1 MKKDLLLK
9 TFAGFCVF
17 YLLIVVIGREDIAWF
32 LKPLLLPFLLL
43 AVYQFEAFPTRNLL
57 LVALTFSWIG
67 DIILLFSE
75 RKEIFFILGLVSFL
89 ISHLVYI
96 VLFLKQKS
104 IRSYLKNILFWF
116 AVVAVFFYLDNLLG
130 LLYPK
135 LGPLKLPVTVY
146 AITISVM
153 LVVAL
158 KGYFSWAKPSN
169 LLVLLGA
176 TAFVVSDSLLAVNK
190 FYEPIPQAS
199 FWIMS
204 TYLVAQFSIVVGLLK
219 LNSVRTKS

>member
-17 YLLIVVIGREDIAWF
+17 YLLIVIIGRVDIAWF
-32 LKPLLLPFLLL
+32 LKPFLLPFLLL

-57 LVALTFSWIG
+57 LAALTFSWIG
-67 DIILLFSE
+67 DIILLFSD
-75 RKEIFFILGLVSFL
+75 RKEIYFILGLVSFL

-104 IRSYLKNILFWF
+104 ARAYLKNILFWF
-116 AVVAVFFYLDNLLG
+116 AVVAVFFYLDSLMD
-130 LLYPK
+130 LLYTS

-153 LVVAL
+153 LIVAL
-158 KGYFSWAKPSN
+158 KGYFSWEKPAN
-169 LLVLLGA
+169 ILVFLGA
-176 TAFVVSDSLLAVNK
+176 VAFVASDSLLAVNK

-204 TYLVAQFSIVVGLLK
+204 TYLIAQFSIVVGLLK